1 MEDPIAFD
9 LWGAVIPEHKEQA
22 VATIG
27 KLRPDVSRP
36 AILRELIVAPGPD
49 RQVLIARDL
58 AWDTARSL
66 REQLVN
72 HFEHPQVYQTGY
84 GPPNRA
90 RLKKCPVHQICYG
103 GVLGCPVCD
112 GWFR

>member
-22 VATIG
+22 VAKIG
-27 KLRPDVSRP
+27 ELRPDLSRP
-36 AILRELIVAPGPD
+36 AILREIILAPVPD

-58 AWDTARSL
+58 AWDTARLL
-66 REQLVN
+66 REQLVTQ
-72 HFEHPQVYQTGY
+72 FEHLQVYQTGY
-84 GPPNRA
+84 GPSDVSG
-90 RLKKCPVHQICYG
+90 LKECPVHQIYYG